1 MGHVQTVDRAPES
14 ASVPL
19 RLPVPEIGADLRVAR
34 VAGWTSCLPLT
45 LLQRPAH
52 LSVCYATVFASG
64 GARSVWTPAPSR
76 DEGR

>member
-34 VAGWTSCLPLT
+34 VAGWTSC
-45 LLQRPAH
+45 
-52 LSVCYATVFASG
+52 CY
-64 GARSVWTPAPSR
+64 R
-76 DEGR
+76 